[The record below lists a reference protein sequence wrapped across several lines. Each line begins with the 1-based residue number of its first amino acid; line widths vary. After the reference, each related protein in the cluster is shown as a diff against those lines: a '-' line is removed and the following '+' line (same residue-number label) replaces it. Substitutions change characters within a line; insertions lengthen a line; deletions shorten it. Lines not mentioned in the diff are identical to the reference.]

1 MDIIY
6 NNQPHAHTNAPT
18 HTHRC
23 QRTEK
28 SRENKQKWRVEASR
42 CVVSEVITT
51 IVTPIELY
59 DVVRISIVRRE
70 SNQIIYLNPTNY
82 IQNFALIGRYINNRL
97 TNNK

>member
-6 NNQPHAHTNAPT
+6 NNNHTHT
-18 HTHRC
+18 QTHRHTHRC

-42 CVVSEVITT
+42 CVVSEVIKT

-82 IQNFALIGRYINNRL
+82 IQNFALKGGYINNRL
-97 TNNK
+97 TN